1 MSCSWNSSSNSCPP
15 VLDTHLRKSSSGN
28 HSVIERARR
37 ASRPRNTG
45 GFSRGPDLAHLAV
58 ETTVDNL
65 ISRRQFC
72 AGACAAASGALFAGC
87 SGSSTSPSGGGS
99 ATPLGKV
106 TGRFA
111 GSSVQVTVSGSPLAT
126 VGGAAL
132 VQSDA
137 GVFLVSRSTDSA
149 FAAVE
154 AVCTHEGC
162 TVDGTD
168 GSVYV

>member
-1 MSCSWNSSSNSCPP
+1 
-15 VLDTHLRKSSSGN
+15 
-28 HSVIERARR
+28 
-37 ASRPRNTG
+37 
-45 GFSRGPDLAHLAV
+45 
-58 ETTVDNL
+58 
-65 ISRRQFC
+65 
-72 AGACAAASGALFAGC
+72 
-87 SGSSTSPSGGGS
+87 
-99 ATPLGKV
+99 V

-168 GSVYV
+168 GSVYVCPCHGSRYDRGGHVVHGPATASLRQYSSSFSGDTLTIAL

>member
-1 MSCSWNSSSNSCPP
+1 M
-15 VLDTHLRKSSSGN
+15 
-28 HSVIERARR
+28 
-37 ASRPRNTG
+37 
-45 GFSRGPDLAHLAV
+45 
-58 ETTVDNL
+58 DNL

-168 GSVYV
+168 GSVYVCPCHGSRYDRGGHVVHGPATASLRQYSSSFSGDTLTIAL